1 MPPLRPRL
9 VVADSRSRIFEHPDL
24 LMLCRQGS
32 QWTLPR
38 PDELMPLPDES
49 ELFLLPARRAVGL
62 DPETGEVEVQEELA
76 VAAFSAPAHTITAH
90 PAYVAD
96 NGAPVLP
103 LFAYGAVGFARGRFY
118 VCAKRVDEDTRQI
131 FSGITKARLE
141 HRAKALMRR
150 YPDNRL
156 IQHLMAKCVLRYSC
170 PAARNLALGRYE
182 APLPVSRACNA
193 RCVGCI
199 SQQEQ
204 GSKICATPQNRMS
217 FTPTAD
223 EVLEVMFHHAREE
236 KRPVFSFGQG
246 CEGEPLTQAALLIE
260 VVERFRAAGGR
271 GTVNLNSNASLPG
284 AVAALA
290 EAGLDSLR
298 VSMNSAREECYALYF
313 RPQGYQLAQVRES
326 IARAHAAGVF
336 VSVNLL
342 YFPGVSDT
350 EEEIEALVELIQ
362 TYRGDFLQL
371 RNLNIDPE
379 LYMELLAP
387 VALGPSVGFGNFRR
401 RLRKACPW
409 LGFGYFNPYLGDE
422 KETIMAD
429 TTTPPLRPQSKWQP
443 DDEDSL
449 DDDSMLEEPGPA
461 GKKSD
466 STRKQSTWQPD
477 DEDSLDDDSMA

>member
-1 MPPLRPRL
+1 MSPPRPRL
-9 VVADSRSRIFEHPDL
+9 VVADSRGQIFDHPVL

-49 ELFLLPARRAVGL
+49 ELFLLPARCAVGL
-62 DPETGEVEVQEELA
+62 DPATGEVEVQEELA
-76 VAAFSAPAHTITAH
+76 VAAFAAPAHTITAH

-96 NGAPVLP
+96 KGAPVLP

-118 VCAKRVDEDTRQI
+118 VCAKKVDEDTRQV
-131 FSGITKARLE
+131 FSGIVRARLE

-156 IQHLMAKCVLRYSC
+156 MQHLMANCVLRYAC

-182 APLPVSRACNA
+182 APLPVSRVCNA

-199 SQQEQ
+199 SQQES
-204 GSKICATPQNRMS
+204 GSKICATPQNRMY

-223 EVLEVMFHHAREE
+223 EVLEVMFHHAKEE

-246 CEGEPLTQAALLIE
+246 CEGEPLTQAALLTE
-260 VVERFRAAGGR
+260 VVRRFRAAGGR
-271 GTVNLNSNASLPG
+271 GTVHLNSNASLPG

-290 EAGLDSLR
+290 EAGLNSLR
-298 VSMNSAREECYALYF
+298 VSMNSAREECYTLYY
-313 RPQGYQLAQVRES
+313 RPQGYKLAQVRES
-326 IARAHAAGVF
+326 IACARAAGVF

-350 EEEIEALVELIQ
+350 EEEIAALVELIQ
-362 TYRGDFLQL
+362 TYRVHFLQL

-409 LGFGYFNPYLGDE
+409 LGFGYFNPYLGDD

-429 TTTPPLRPQSKWQP
+429 ATTPLHPQSKWQP

-449 DDDSMLEEPGPA
+449 DDDSMLDEHAPG
-461 GKKSD
+461 GKKGD
-466 STRKQSTWQPD
+466 SARKQSTWQPD